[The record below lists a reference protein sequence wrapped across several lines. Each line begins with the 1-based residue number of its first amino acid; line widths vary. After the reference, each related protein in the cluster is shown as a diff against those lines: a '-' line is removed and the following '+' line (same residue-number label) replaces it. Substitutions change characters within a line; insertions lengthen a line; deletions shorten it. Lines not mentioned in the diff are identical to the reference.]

1 MPTAAKIEARPN
13 LRTMSD
19 ARLVQL
25 QMHPNDW
32 HVRQARSLLQYRAA
46 SGKLDSS
53 LVHSK
58 LNDIFASAPNTPE
71 KLRALWALQVTGGL
85 SRDRLGELLT
95 HDSEHVRGWAIQFL
109 CDPSMINAFQPERNA
124 GWKLEARILR
134 RFAVMA
140 RVDPS
145 HELITATRLAKAER
159 LLRETNLTM
168 DRIANHCGLEYA
180 ECLSVL
186 FRKHRNMTPGEYRQ
200 QHRQKL

>member
-1 MPTAAKIEARPN
+1 
-13 LRTMSD
+13 MSD

-109 CDPSMINAFQPERNA
+109 CDPSTINAFQPERNA

-145 HELITATRLAKAER
+145 PIVRLNLASAVQRLPFSQRWSILEGLVSHEEAVSDNNLPRKNKTPTKAAK
-159 LLRETNLTM
+159 
-168 DRIANHCGLEYA
+168 
-180 ECLSVL
+180 
-186 FRKHRNMTPGEYRQ
+186 
-200 QHRQKL
+200 